1 MSGPAAL
8 LSRGELT
15 RSKGRFG
22 AIVGALSLIVFLV
35 LVLAALADG
44 LFFGATG
51 AVRSTN
57 ATAYA
62 FSDDAEGSLIRS
74 RLDEADVAAFAS
86 APGVE
91 SAGPVGVLLTG
102 GTGPE
107 GPIDLAVF
115 GLDLGGPGTPTTLVD
130 GRMPESGETGVA
142 AVDTRL
148 QDVGVTLGSQVAV
161 GDVAVEVVGFVSDA
175 AYQLQPTVW
184 TSVADWRAMRDAVR
198 PELRGQPTAINAVA
212 LITEPGADLGAI
224 AAALPGKPDSGG
236 SADAPGSSV
245 LTAEAVG
252 LAIPGVEQ
260 QSSTLNSII
269 YTTLAVAALVV
280 ALFFALIVLE
290 KRELFAAL
298 KALGTPTGAL
308 GRAVLVQ
315 AVVASILGVI
325 IGALVA
331 RLFGLVIPATVPTL
345 FRTDT
350 LIQIAI
356 FTVVAGIVGAAFSLR
371 RLARI
376 DPATAIGGTL

>member
-15 RSKGRFG
+15 RTKGRFG
-22 AIVGALSLIVFLV
+22 AVVGALALIVFLV
-35 LVLAALADG
+35 LVLGALADG
-44 LFFGATG
+44 LFYGATG

-74 RLDEADVAAFAS
+74 RLDQSDVAALAA

-91 SAGPVGVLLTG
+91 AAGPVGVLLTG
-102 GTGPE
+102 GTGPQ
-107 GPIDLAVF
+107 GDVDLAIF
-115 GLDLGGPGTPTTLVD
+115 GLDMGGPGTPTTLVQ
-130 GRMPESGETGVA
+130 GRLPTSGEVGVA

-148 QDVGVTLGSQVAV
+148 QDDGVEVGSRLFV
-161 GDVAVEVVGFVSDA
+161 GDVSVEVVGFVSDT
-175 AYQLQPTVW
+175 AYQLQPSVW
-184 TSVADWRAMRDAVR
+184 TSVEDWRSMRDAVR

-212 LITEPGADLGAI
+212 LVTSAGADLSAI
-224 AAALPGKPDSGG
+224 AAALPG
-236 SADAPGSSV
+236 SSV
-245 LTAEAVG
+245 LTAQAVG

-260 QSSTLNSII
+260 QASTLNSII

-280 ALFFALIVLE
+280 ALFFALLVLE

-298 KALGTPTGAL
+298 KALGSSTWAL

-315 AVVASILGVI
+315 ALIASILGVV
-325 IGALVA
+325 IGAIIA
-331 RLFGLVIPATVPTL
+331 RLFGLIIPATVPTL

-350 LIQIAI
+350 LLQIAI
-356 FTVVAGIVGAAFSLR
+356 FTVVAGIAGAAFSLR

>member
-15 RSKGRFG
+15 RTKGRFG
-22 AIVGALSLIVFLV
+22 AVVGALALIVFLV
-35 LVLAALADG
+35 LVLGALADG
-44 LFFGATG
+44 LFYGATG

-62 FSDDAEGSLIRS
+62 FSADAEGSLIRS
-74 RLDEADVAAFAS
+74 RLEQSDVAALAA

-91 SAGPVGVLLTG
+91 AAGPVGVLLTG

-107 GPIDLAVF
+107 GDVDLAIF
-115 GLDLGGPGTPTTLVD
+115 GLDVGGPGTPTTLVQ
-130 GRMPESGETGVA
+130 GRLPTSGEVGVA

-148 QDVGVTLGSQVAV
+148 QDDGIDLGSRLSV
-161 GDVAVEVVGFVSDA
+161 GDVSVEVVGFVADST
-175 AYQLQPTVW
+175 YQLQPSVW
-184 TSVADWRAMRDAVR
+184 TSVDDWRAMRDAVR

-212 LITEPGADLGAI
+212 LVTSAGADLTAI
-224 AAALPGKPDSGG
+224 AAALPG
-236 SADAPGSSV
+236 SAV

-260 QSSTLNSII
+260 QASTLNSII
-269 YTTLAVAALVV
+269 YTTVAVAALVV
-280 ALFFALIVLE
+280 ALFFALLVLE

-298 KALGTPTGAL
+298 KALGSSTWAL
-308 GRAVLVQ
+308 GRAVLIQ
-315 AVVASILGVI
+315 ALIASILGVVIGTI
-325 IGALVA
+325 IA
-331 RLFGLVIPATVPTL
+331 RLFGLIIPATVPTL

-350 LIQIAI
+350 LIQIAA
-356 FTVVAGIVGAAFSLR
+356 FTIVAGIVGAAFSLR